1 MTSDSSAIWALI
13 VGFVLGLFVMGM
25 AKTYFGDYATKPLMD
40 ARKVCEQSLPRD
52 QVCVVNY
59 IPKKEKS

>member
-25 AKTYFGDYATKPLMD
+25 AKTYFGDYATSKLIA
-40 ARKVCEQSLPRD
+40 AREQCEKSLPRD
-52 QVCVVNY
+52 QICVINY
-59 IPKKEKS
+59 IPEKEKQ